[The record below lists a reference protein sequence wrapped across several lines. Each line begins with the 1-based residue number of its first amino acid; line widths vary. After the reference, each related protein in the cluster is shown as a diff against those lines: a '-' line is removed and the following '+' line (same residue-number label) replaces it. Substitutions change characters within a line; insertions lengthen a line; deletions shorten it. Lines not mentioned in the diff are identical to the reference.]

1 MSLGN
6 VYMGWRHLVGPLDCS
21 VSFAKANVTL
31 PPNMPLCV
39 ANVCK
44 RERECVFVTSG
55 CHREREGER
64 ESVAGP
70 YDIVCGKCVCVCV
83 CVCLWQV
90 CAIEREKERDNVAGP
105 YAIECGKCVR
115 ERENVCACLWQ
126 VCVQDKERERERER
140 ETVAAPYAIGLLYA
154 RLYMLVTTHG
164 MPYLQG
170 LFSQM
175 NYQSLGSFDERE
187 LQDRAIS

>member
-70 YDIVCGKCVCVCV
+70 YADV
-83 CVCLWQV
+83 
-90 CAIEREKERDNVAGP
+90 
-105 YAIECGKCVR
+105 CGKCVR